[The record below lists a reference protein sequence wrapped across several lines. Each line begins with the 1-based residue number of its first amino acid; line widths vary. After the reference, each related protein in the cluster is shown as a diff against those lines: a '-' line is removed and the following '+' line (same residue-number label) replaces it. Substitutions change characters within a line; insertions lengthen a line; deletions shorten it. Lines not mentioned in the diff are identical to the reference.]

1 MTFSTFIS
9 NWKRISDESSEMF
22 FIQDIFNMIDFVLE
36 DNRVIETGKYREYER
51 KILAKIVEMVKD
63 DDDVRTVFVKKIDSP
78 SIKKLIELV
87 EQGKFDLEVHNLLRD
102 LNNNIT
108 NANYIE
114 ILGNLIRDSIKKS
127 VVETHVLMSIL
138 IRYLHRKFSPNYLKQ
153 LPEKSFTNSFFTQ
166 FENTLLNDQTKNTDV
181 LSEIKIFWL
190 DYIDLAIKGAKEFHD
205 SLESSL
211 DSLFHSNNYWLHDR
225 AVILQTLKRNLKH
238 CVNSRNL

>member
-1 MTFSTFIS
+1 
-9 NWKRISDESSEMF
+9 
-22 FIQDIFNMIDFVLE
+22 MIDFVLE

>member
-1 MTFSTFIS
+1 
-9 NWKRISDESSEMF
+9 
-22 FIQDIFNMIDFVLE
+22 MIDFVLE

-190 DYIDLAIKGAKEFHD
+190 DYIDLAIKGAKEFQD